1 MKNILSSVENVVWK
15 TSGSIYKVLIEDEEL
30 LKNLESK
37 IRSSID
43 DNVSYKTNVK
53 GSMTGWKTFLQ
64 DKDFKKLLFIY
75 FDMCSID
82 KIMEQYK
89 SKKDGLFHLNVVA
102 AWGNIL
108 KKEDK
113 VIRHKH
119 LGVSWSSVLYFD
131 DYANLKTDAGNIE
144 TKRGL
149 VVTLPSYLNHWVEPI
164 QKDVERCS
172 LVWNW
177 SFIPDW
183 IKNEKIDG

>member
-1 MKNILSSVENVVWK
+1 MKNMLSSVENVVWK
-15 TSGSIYKVLIEDEEL
+15 TSGSIYKVLIEDEKL

-37 IRSSID
+37 IKSSID
-43 DNVSYKTNVK
+43 NNVSYKTNVK
-53 GSMTGWKTFLQ
+53 GSMTGWKTFLK
-64 DKDFKKLLFIY
+64 DKDFDKLLAIY
-75 FDMCSID
+75 LDRCSID
-82 KIMEQYK
+82 EIMEQHK
-89 SKKDGLFHLNVVA
+89 SKKDGFFNFRVIE

-108 KKEDK
+108 KKQDK

-131 DYANLKTDAGNIE
+131 DYANLKTDAGDIE

-149 VVTLPSYLNHWVEPI
+149 VVTLPSYLDHWVEPI
-164 QKDVERCS
+164 QEDVERCS

-183 IKNEKIDG
+183 VQNEKIDA